1 MKMKP
6 YSVMDVARR
15 LGIVQ
20 YWHDEPRRL
29 LRFFIRQ
36 KGELTIVD
44 VWYTTMT
51 VGTTVNHPRLGR
63 NTLYRKN
70 VSIGLLNRI
79 LQYPRLHTH
88 KGYRSRER
96 KKHIW

>member
-6 YSVMDVARR
+6 YSVIDVARR
-15 LGIVQ
+15 LGITN
-20 YWHDEPRRL
+20 YFHDQDHKL
-29 LRFFIRQ
+29 IRF
-36 KGELTIVD
+36 TIFKQGKYSVVD

-51 VGTTVNHPRLGR
+51 VGTTIDHPLKGR

-79 LQYPRLHTH
+79 FQCPRLHTH
-88 KGYRSRER
+88 KGYRTRER
-96 KKHIW
+96 KKRIW